1 MRNLNIYLVL
11 LLCLFAS
18 KIVAQDSIQKG
29 EQTKKTFEQAWE
41 ELEIK
46 HEQIKQEEEKVYN
59 EEINKLKALD
69 YIKELKAFIQ
79 SQDWS
84 SIMGELTDLMP
95 TEKETT
101 KKPKAKA

>member
-59 EEINKLKALD
+59 EEINKLK
-69 YIKELKAFIQ
+69 IQ
-79 SQDWS
+79 RRNGAISKQEFKNHHHIWWKINRLCERGRRS
-84 SIMGELTDLMP
+84 S
-95 TEKETT
+95 
-101 KKPKAKA
+101 